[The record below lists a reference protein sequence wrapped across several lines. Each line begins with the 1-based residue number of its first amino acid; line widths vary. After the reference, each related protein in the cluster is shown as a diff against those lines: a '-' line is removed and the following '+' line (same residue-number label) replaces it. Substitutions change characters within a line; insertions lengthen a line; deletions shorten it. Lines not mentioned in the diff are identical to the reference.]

1 MRPWPQSDDDG
12 TDGRPIAGLTFAG
25 AHDEADTLPGDDV
38 ISRWLDVVRAMG
50 FASVR
55 TGAVGPGITRR
66 LGALGFAGVQDL
78 ELLSTDLATM
88 PAVPTVPAS
97 AAGARRIRMV
107 TRRRMDA
114 ILAVDRRSF
123 PRGWHMDS
131 AMFRDARRA
140 TAHNAL
146 WAAHVGRDTVGFVL
160 AGRTAATGYVQRLA
174 VDPSHR
180 RNGCALALLTAAH
193 AWMRSSGCSV
203 AMVNTEPS
211 NAPALGLYRRF
222 GYVALPY
229 RLQVLECD
237 LTGPVTA

>member
-1 MRPWPQSDDDG
+1 MSVRPWPRSDDDA

-38 ISRWLDVVRAMG
+38 ISHWLDDIRAMG

-55 TGAVGPGITRR
+55 TGAVGPGISRR

-78 ELLSTDLATM
+78 ELLSTDLATV
-88 PAVPTVPAS
+88 PAVPATT
-97 AAGARRIRMV
+97 AGERRIRMV
-107 TRRRMDA
+107 TRLRMDA
-114 ILAVDRRSF
+114 ILAVDRRCF
-123 PRGWHMDS
+123 PRGWHMDE

-140 TAHNAL
+140 TAHSAL
-146 WAAHVGRDTVGFVL
+146 WAAHAGRDTVGFVL

-180 RNGCALALLTAAH
+180 RNGCALALLAAAH
-193 AWMRSSGCSV
+193 AWMRTTGCSV
-203 AMVNTEPS
+203 AMVNTEPT

-222 GYVALPY
+222 GYTALPY

>member
-1 MRPWPQSDDDG
+1 MSVRPWPRSDDDS

-38 ISRWLDVVRAMG
+38 ISRWLGEVREMG

-66 LGALGFAGVQDL
+66 LSALGFAGVQDL
-78 ELLSTDLATM
+78 ELLSTDLT
-88 PAVPTVPAS
+88 TVPAS

-107 TRRRMDA
+107 TRCRMDA
-114 ILAVDRRSF
+114 MLAVDRRSF
-123 PRGWHMDS
+123 PAGWNMDA

-140 TAHNAL
+140 TAHSAL
-146 WAAHVGRDTVGFVL
+146 WVAHVGSDTVGFVL
-160 AGRTAATGYVQRLA
+160 AGRTAANGYVQRLA
-174 VDPSHR
+174 VDPSRR
-180 RNGCALALLTAAH
+180 RNGCALALLAAAH
-193 AWMRSSGCSV
+193 AWMRGSGCSV

-211 NAPALGLYRRF
+211 NTPALGLYRRF

-237 LTGPVTA
+237 LTGPVSA